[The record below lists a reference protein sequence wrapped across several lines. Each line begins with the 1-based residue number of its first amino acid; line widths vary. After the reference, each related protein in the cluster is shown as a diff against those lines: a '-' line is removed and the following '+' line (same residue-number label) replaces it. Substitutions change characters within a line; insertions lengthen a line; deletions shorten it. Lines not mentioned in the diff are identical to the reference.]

1 MNKIFTFMSFFVLAS
16 SPMLH
21 SETLKVYDHQSISN
35 SHLGDIITGIG
46 FCGMCVN
53 MLQALKDYGLGELT
67 DLHAAD
73 RKFSGF
79 TRSAEVEVR
88 NLQEATTLCRTF
100 SALSFGA
107 GVGSYLTMLL
117 GASLSNKYNKPAL
130 TLSEENKSLCYQGI
144 TVSFDNITHIEKC
157 NNAILVHISPE
168 AEIPGNIIV
177 IDTKKLD
184 IKMHKLIRTLKELLE
199 TNKTNGVIF
208 SRKSTA

>member
-1 MNKIFTFMSFFVLAS
+1 MQKTFVCIFLSIFLCSPVL
-16 SPMLH
+16 H
-21 SETLKVYDHQSISN
+21 GETLKVYDKQSISN
-35 SHLGDIITGIG
+35 AHLGDIITGIG

-53 MLQALKDYGLGELT
+53 MLQALKDYALGELT

-79 TRSAEVEVR
+79 TRSAEVEVK

-117 GASLSNKYNKPAL
+117 GACLSNKYNKPAL
-130 TLSEENKSLCYQGI
+130 TLSEECQSLCYQG
-144 TVSFDNITHIEKC
+144 TTTSFKDITHIKQC
-157 NNAILVHISPE
+157 HSTLLIHTSPE
-168 AEIPGNIIV
+168 AEVPGNIIV
-177 IDTKKLD
+177 IDTQKLD
-184 IKMHKLIRTLKELLE
+184 IKTHKLIRTLKKMLE
-199 TNKTNGVIF
+199 TNETNGVIF